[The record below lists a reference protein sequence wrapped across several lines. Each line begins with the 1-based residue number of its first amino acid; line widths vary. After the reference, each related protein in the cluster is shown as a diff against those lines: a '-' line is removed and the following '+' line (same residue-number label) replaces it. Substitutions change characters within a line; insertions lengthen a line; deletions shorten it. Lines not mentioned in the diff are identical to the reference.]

1 MPTHP
6 FDLNLRHLR
15 ALIAIT
21 EQGSISGAADQVSLS
36 QPALTQG
43 LAKLEDQFG
52 CAFFERRPDGMVATR
67 MGQLVIDRTR
77 SALGHLSVGAGIHPG
92 LLAAGKRADH
102 DPHPSLSGA
111 GGCGKLCRCRG
122 QYRVESDFGPSR
134 CTLA

>member
-77 SALGHLSVGAGIHPG
+77 SALGHLSVGARGFTRVFSQPENVLTMTHIRAYLALADAGSFVGAAANTG
-92 LLAAGKRADH
+92 LSQTSVH
-102 DPHPSLSGA
+102 
-111 GGCGKLCRCRG
+111 RG
-122 QYRVESDFGPSR
+122 VR
-134 CTLA
+134 